1 MSRGVSGL
9 PRQPHMCAESIP
21 LALPMANPRIR
32 REMSNDTVAGVDPS
46 EAELVRRVLS
56 GEDEA
61 FRELVRPCE
70 HAVFMA
76 TQAILNN
83 EADAEDAGHEP
94 VLKAVNNHAKFRR
107 YR

>member
-61 FRELVRPCE
+61 FRELVRPFE
-70 HAVFMA
+70 HAVLMA

-83 EADAEDAGHEP
+83 EAKADGHAQDA
-94 VLKAVNNHAKFRR
+94 VLNAF
-107 YR
+107 